1 MNRLMLLLS
10 VALAAGVLASCGN
23 CNCNSYDKE
32 LLYGTPSNSRSF
44 R

>member
-10 VALAAGVLASCGN
+10 VTVTTGLLASCGN

-32 LLYGTPSNSRSF
+32 LLYGSPVNSRAF